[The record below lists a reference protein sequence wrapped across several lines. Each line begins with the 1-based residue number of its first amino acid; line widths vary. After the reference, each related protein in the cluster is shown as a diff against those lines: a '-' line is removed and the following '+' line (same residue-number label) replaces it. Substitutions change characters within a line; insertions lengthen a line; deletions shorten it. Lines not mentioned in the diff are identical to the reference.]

1 VSDVEIHVLLPLFF
15 FPFLSTKL
23 HINLRIHMCPMV
35 TMKTYDI
42 KLHIC
47 GCGYETTHD
56 GNASKHKKT
65 KCGHEM
71 KSEMKRFV
79 LEEDIPVGN
88 TQPSNVAG
96 DYVAGNKI
104 INFNL
109 TVPDGDTRTVIY
121 KALKSPQFQR
131 ELNGEFQPEN
141 IPALIFRHTKGRGIP
156 RPDGKK
162 VIHVEDDK
170 VHEKD
175 FEGKMV
181 KTTLNK
187 YAKKFIN
194 DATCTLENN
203 VHVIQ
208 PKFAKELVDDL
219 KTENLPGHKRNEK
232 VSGAEALKNYASGS
246 HVVYKYPTETRGFVD
261 RAVDAVKKEIR
272 HANG

>member
-1 VSDVEIHVLLPLFF
+1 
-15 FPFLSTKL
+15 
-23 HINLRIHMCPMV
+23 MV
-35 TMKTYDI
+35 NMKTYDI
-42 KLHIC
+42 KLHRC

-79 LEEDIPVGN
+79 LEEDIPNATGN
-88 TQPSNVAG
+88 VHTTNITAG
-96 DYVAGNKI
+96 DYAYIDNKQI
-104 INFNL
+104 TFNL

-141 IPALIFRHTKGRGIP
+141 IPALIFRHTKGRGII
-156 RPDGKK
+156 RQNGEK

-175 FEGKMV
+175 SGGKLT
-181 KTTLNK
+181 KTPLNK
-187 YAKKFIN
+187 YAKQFIN

-203 VHVIQ
+203 VNLIQ

-219 KTENLPGHKRNEK
+219 KTENLPGHKRDEK

-246 HVVYKYPTETRGFVD
+246 HVVYKYPTETRGFVT